1 MCAFNSLVLWAS
13 VHVMEACTVPVG
25 GVVSIAMQKAVFCV
39 HVIEEWYGYSSVF
52 KWHLFVLVKIML
64 KYTFL
69 NYI

>member
-13 VHVMEACTVPVG
+13 VHVMPVG

-39 HVIEEWYGYSSVF
+39 HVIEEWHGYSSVF